1 MMSEVWQLSAT
12 ERAQRIARR
21 QLSSAEVVDA
31 HLARIDAVNPALNAV
46 VRVLA
51 DEARAG
57 AALADRRLAAGE
69 AVGPLHGVPF
79 TVKEN
84 IDMAGLPTTWGVAAL
99 AQAGVPARAQAVV
112 PADAPVVERMRAAGA
127 IPIGRTN
134 LPDMALRVHTA
145 SSLHGLTRNPWHP
158 GRTAGGSSGGEA
170 AALASGMSP
179 IGLGNDIGG
188 SLRNPASACGIA
200 SIRPSAGR
208 VPEAGFV
215 PREDRLLAVQLMNVQ
230 GPMARR
236 VADVRLGLRVLM
248 GAHPRD
254 PWAIDVPFDGPA
266 LPKPIHVAVV
276 PEPPGGSTCPTVA
289 ATVRRAAQALAD
301 AGYVVEEAC
310 PPRYEDAVSCYLRL
324 IISDL
329 ASVLGQLSQRMGTDA
344 MAFMNNCVQALP
356 PLTDATAWSQLMVE
370 RDGIARAWSNF
381 MADRP
386 LLLTPTWTQLPF
398 EHGFDSGTPAET
410 APTIELMRPVVP
422 ANLLGLPSACVPAGR
437 DEGTGLPIGV
447 LVTGRRLREDL
458 CLEAAEAIE
467 ARLGLA
473 TPIDPVRRPSRSAP
487 LW

>member
-1 MMSEVWQLSAT
+1 MSEIWQLSAS
-12 ERAQRIARR
+12 ELAQRIARR
-21 QLSSAEVVDA
+21 QLSSVEVVDA
-31 HLARIDAVNPALNAV
+31 HLARIDEVNPALNAL

-57 AALADRRLAAGE
+57 AALADKKLAAGE

-84 IDMAGLPTTWGVAAL
+84 IDMAGLPTTWGVPAL
-99 AQAGVPARAQAVV
+99 AQAVV

-134 LPDMALRVHTA
+134 LPDMGLRVHTH

-188 SLRNPASACGIA
+188 SLRNPANACGIA

-208 VPEAGFV
+208 VPDAGYV
-215 PREDRLLAVQLMNVQ
+215 PAEDRLLAVQLMNVQ

-236 VADVRLGLRVLM
+236 VSDVRLGLRMLM

-254 PWAIDVPFDGPA
+254 PWSIDAPFDGPLLA
-266 LPKPIHVAVV
+266 KPIRVAVV
-276 PEPPGGSTCPTVA
+276 PEPPGGSTDPKIAT
-289 ATVRRAAQALAD
+289 TVRRAAQALTE

-310 PPRYEDAVSCYLRL
+310 PQRYEDTVNCWTRL
-324 IISDL
+324 IMGDFG
-329 ASVLGQLSQRMGTDA
+329 SVLGMLAPMMGPDA
-344 MAFMNNCVQALP
+344 NAFVNNFNETVP
-356 PLTDATAWSQLMVE
+356 PLADVAAWSHLMVE
-370 RDGIARAWSNF
+370 RDGIARAWSTF

-386 LLLTPTWTQLPF
+386 LLLSPTWTQLPF
-398 EHGFDSGTPAET
+398 EHGFDAATPAGT
-410 APTIELMRPVVP
+410 AATKELMRPVVP

-437 DEGTGLPIGV
+437 DEATGLPIGV

-473 TPIDPVRRPSRSAP
+473 TPIDPMR
-487 LW
+487 

>member
-1 MMSEVWQLSAT
+1 MMGEIWQLSAT
-12 ERAQRIARR
+12 ELAQRIARR

-57 AALADRRLAAGE
+57 AAMADRRLAAGE
-69 AVGPLHGVPF
+69 TVGPLHGVPF

-84 IDMAGLPTTWGVAAL
+84 IDMAGLPTTWGVPAL
-99 AQAGVPARAQAVV
+99 AEAVV
-112 PADAPVVERMRAAGA
+112 SADAPIVERMRAAGA

-134 LPDMALRVHTA
+134 LPDMALRLHTS

-188 SLRNPASACGIA
+188 SLRNPANACGIA

-208 VPEAGFV
+208 VPDAGYM
-215 PREDRLLAVQLMNVQ
+215 PAEDRLMAVQLMNVQ

-236 VADVRLGLRVLM
+236 VADVRLGLQVLK

-254 PWAIDVPFDGPA
+254 PWSIDAPFDGPA
-266 LPKPIHVAVV
+266 LARPIRVAVLA
-276 PEPPGGSTCPTVA
+276 EPPGGSTDPKIA
-289 ATVRRAAQALAD
+289 ATVRHAAQALAD
-301 AGYVVEEAC
+301 AGYVVEEVC
-310 PPRYEDAVSCYLRL
+310 PPRYEDAISCWARL
-324 IISDL
+324 IMADFQSVLEMLTPMMGADAVAFLNNFNQAIPPLADL
-329 ASVLGQLSQRMGTDA
+329 A
-344 MAFMNNCVQALP
+344 
-356 PLTDATAWSQLMVE
+356 AWSHLMVE
-370 RDGIARAWSNF
+370 RDGIARAWSTF

-386 LLLTPTWTQLPF
+386 LLLSPTWSQLPF
-398 EHGFDSGTPAET
+398 EHGFDSATPAGSV
-410 APTIELMRPVVP
+410 AVKELMRPVVP

-437 DEGTGLPIGV
+437 DEATGLPIGV
-447 LVTGRRLREDL
+447 LITGRRLREDL

-467 ARLGLA
+467 ARLGVM
-473 TPIDPVRRPSRSAP
+473 TPIDPVS
-487 LW
+487 